1 MACFENIADL
11 SDADF
16 LDRISPVT
24 RATYRI
30 RNLQANNI
38 LDGNYLCDGAVERLV
53 LEWKVQR
60 GKWIDE
66 QKGED
71 QEPMDPAFNNLLQKA
86 GSSSYVP
93 VTRQSISGMDIH
105 EYHLLSDTL
114 APFESDG
121 QDDKE
126 EWNLFETYLNDDKAS
141 LEDRHDLSNML
152 LAWKVDKV

>member
-93 VTRQSISGMDIH
+93 VTRQSIPGMDIH
-105 EYHLLSDTL
+105 EYLLLSDTL